1 MAFIDEHRDRYGVEP
16 ICRVLAVA
24 PSSYYAARSRPPS
37 ARDTEDAVLLDVIAR
52 VHRANFGVYGVRK
65 VWKALARLGL
75 HAGRDRVWRLMRQVQ
90 LAGATRARTTRTT
103 RPGPQDD
110 RPGDLVDR
118 RFNAPCPNRLW
129 VADITYVPVQPGF
142 AYTAFITDVF
152 SRRIVGWRTGTR
164 LTADLA
170 LDALEMAVWG
180 RRGEDLGHLVH
191 HSDRGVQYLSV
202 RYTAR
207 LAEIEAAASV
217 GSRGDSYDNA
227 LAESVNGLY
236 KAELVRRHGETWRTA
251 GEVEAATAAWVHWWN
266 TERLHEACGYVPPAE
281 YEAAYHARL
290 HETVEAA

>member
-16 ICRVLAVA
+16 ICQVLAVA
-24 PSSYYAARSRPPS
+24 PSSYYAARTRPPS
-37 ARDTEDAVLLDVIAR
+37 AREVEDAVLLDVIAR

-65 VWKALARLGL
+65 VWKALGRLGL
-75 HAGRDRVWRLMRQVQ
+75 DVGRDRVWRLMRQVQ
-90 LAGATRARTTRTT
+90 LAGVTRARTTRTT
-103 RPGPQDD
+103 RPGPRDA
-110 RPGDLVDR
+110 RPADLVDR
-118 RFNAPCPNRLW
+118 RFTAPCPNRLW
-129 VADITYVPVQPGF
+129 VADITYVPLRSGF
-142 AYTAFITDVF
+142 AYTAFVTDVF

-236 KAELVRRHGETWRTA
+236 KAELVRRHEGPWRTA
-251 GEVEAATAAWVHWWN
+251 AEVEAATAAWVHWWN

-281 YEAAYHARL
+281 FEAAYHAR
-290 HETVEAA
+290 HRKTAEAA

>member
-1 MAFIDEHRDRYGVEP
+1 MAFIDGHRDRYGVEP
-16 ICRVLAVA
+16 ICQVLAVA

-37 ARDTEDAVLLDVIAR
+37 AREVEDAVLLDVIAR

-65 VWKALARLGL
+65 VWKALERLGL

-90 LAGATRARTTRTT
+90 LAGVTRARTARTT
-103 RPGPQDD
+103 RPGPRDA
-110 RPGDLVDR
+110 RPADLVDR
-118 RFNAPCPNRLW
+118 RFSAPCPNRLW
-129 VADITYVPVQPGF
+129 VADITYVPLRSGF
-142 AYTAFITDVF
+142 AYTAFVTDVF

-180 RRGEDLGHLVH
+180 RRGEDLARLVH

-236 KAELVRRHGETWRTA
+236 KAELVRRHEGPWRTA
-251 GEVEAATAAWVHWWN
+251 AEVEAATAAWVHWWN
-266 TERLHEACGYVPPAE
+266 TERLHGACGHVPPAE
-281 YEAAYHARL
+281 YEAAYHAR
-290 HETVEAA
+290 VGEAAEAA

>member
-1 MAFIDEHRDRYGVEP
+1 MAFIDEHRDRFGVEP

-24 PSSYYAARSRPPS
+24 PSTYHAARSRPPS
-37 ARDTEDAVLLDVIAR
+37 ERETSDAVLLDVIAR

-65 VWKALARLGL
+65 VWKALGRLGIE
-75 HAGRDRVWRLMRQVQ
+75 AGRDRVWRLMRRVR
-90 LAGATRARTTRTT
+90 LAGVTRARTTRTT
-103 RPGPQDD
+103 RPGPRDE
-110 RPGDLVDR
+110 RPEDLVNR
-118 RFNAPCPNRLW
+118 HFGAPRPNRLW
-129 VADITYVPVQPGF
+129 VADITYVALRSGF
-142 AYTAFITDVF
+142 AYTAFVTDVF

-170 LDALEMAVWG
+170 LDALEMAVWS
-180 RRGEDLGHLVH
+180 RRGQDLADLVH

-236 KAELVRRHGETWRTA
+236 KAELVRRHGGPWRTA
-251 GEVEAATAAWVHWWN
+251 REVEAATSAWVHWWN

-281 YEAAYHARL
+281 FEAAYHAGQ
-290 HETVEAA
+290 HTPAEAA